1 MTTLL
6 ESYDESYDELYDES
20 WDESDDEAIFRPR
33 KIATARPRPVPQR
46 PTGQTVTQAQLQS
59 AVTKLQGDISR
70 NSAAIQRVNASVNT
84 LGKQQARVRR
94 EIGDARRDAAALKD
108 AVTLLPLLGSALG
121 DSPIGALLPMLLLSN
136 VGQPS
141 GTTSGGGGLLG
152 SGDQTTTLITVLALS
167 GQLGRKS

>member
-20 WDESDDEAIFRPR
+20 WDESDDEALFRPR
-33 KIATARPRPVPQR
+33 KITTARPRPVPQR

-59 AVTKLQGDISR
+59 AVTKLQGDIGR

-94 EIGDARRDAAALKD
+94 EIGDARRDAGALRD
-108 AVTLLPLLGSALG
+108 AVTLLPLLGGALG

-141 GTTSGGGGLLG
+141 GATSGGGLLG